1 MERKRDAWEEDQC
14 MRWLSQKLGIGI
26 ASVASTILELADLA
40 DKQSRKRKIP
50 EGRDPYWWAR
60 NWEMIA
66 LMLRKLVAFQKG
78 QSDG

>member
-1 MERKRDAWEEDQC
+1 MPQQAETVK
-14 MRWLSQKLGIGI
+14 
-26 ASVASTILELADLA
+26 VPADE
-40 DKQSRKRKIP
+40 IP